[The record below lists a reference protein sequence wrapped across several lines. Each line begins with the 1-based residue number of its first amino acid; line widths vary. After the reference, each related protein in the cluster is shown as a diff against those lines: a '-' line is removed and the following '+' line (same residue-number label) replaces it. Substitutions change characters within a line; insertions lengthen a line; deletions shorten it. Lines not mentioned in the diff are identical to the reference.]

1 MNRKFTTNSRLIP
14 DLFARYISTFTA
26 FCELI
31 NNSLQA
37 GAKNIWVDIDYQTD
51 ELFQTPIKKIVIKD
65 DGEGVHVN
73 ELNSKILDIGTPIKD
88 GGKGV
93 GRFAAFQIGKS
104 IEIETVGYS
113 QTEQTFSKTT
123 IPLNV
128 ESFGKTIDITSVEV
142 ETEEEILSGHHDTYY
157 QVSINK
163 LYSAEDI
170 INEPKKKIIEKFAQD
185 KIQDAIFERYPLKIF
200 NKEIEIYINGIQINL
215 DHFVIGDPIIKTIPY
230 TDKKKK
236 YHKVKFDFFQIKNL
250 TDTRKV
256 FLTARNAG
264 IPTIAAEFEYE
275 AERLS
280 PKIGSWFIYI
290 SCDTLYSDMYR
301 NIYIDGLD
309 ENVKHYQTFIKDTLN
324 EFFKEKNQEFDNFI
338 DKLKKDDYYPYKE
351 KASSQS
357 KIFVFDKLA
366 FLVECEYN
374 LLQEKNKLREVV
386 YLLIDRTISNG
397 ELDAI
402 LRNILKLNNKAV
414 VQFSNLLEKTELE
427 NIIEFSDKVASKVED
442 LEFIERLVYSDIAK
456 NIKERKQLHKILEKM
471 LWIFG
476 EEYTNATKLFS
487 DKNLENNLIRLHE
500 DLMTY
505 KPSQKDDNIVNVD
518 KSIKSIT
525 DLFMFN
531 ERIIDE
537 KHREVLI
544 VELKAPKVKISP
556 KELGQVMKYA
566 TEIRK
571 SPITPITVK
580 FKILLVSSEIN
591 SDAAFQIKGKEDNP
605 FFYFEHK
612 NVEICVMKWAD
623 LLENLKRKLKY
634 MSAVLKTKDIDVQEK
649 INRDFA
655 DIDISEIKSNL
666 KKSRTID
673 K

>member
-14 DLFARYISTFTA
+14 DLFARYISTFAA

-37 GAKNIWVDIDYQTD
+37 RAKNIWVDIDYRTD
-51 ELFQTPIKKIVIKD
+51 ELFSTPIKKIVIKD

-123 IPLNV
+123 IPLQV
-128 ESFGKTIDITSVEV
+128 ESFGKAIDITSVDV
-142 ETEEEILSGHHDTYY
+142 ETKEEILSGHHDTYY

-163 LYSAEDI
+163 LYSPEDI
-170 INEPKKKIIEKFAQD
+170 IKEPKRKIIEKFSQD

-200 NKEIEIYINGIQINL
+200 NKEIKIYINGFQINPN
-215 DHFVIGDPIIKTIPY
+215 HFVIGNPIIKTIPY
-230 TDKKKK
+230 TDKKEKD
-236 YHKVKFDFFQIKNL
+236 HEVKFDFFQIKNL
-250 TDTRKV
+250 PDTRKV
-256 FLTARNAG
+256 FLTAGNAG

-275 AERLS
+275 AEWLS

-338 DKLKKDDYYPYKE
+338 DKLKKDDYYPYKD
-351 KASSQS
+351 KASSSQS

-366 FLVECEYN
+366 FLVEHEYK
-374 LLQEKNKLREVV
+374 LLKENNKLREVV
-386 YLLIDRTISNG
+386 YPLIDRTISNG

-402 LRNILKLNNKAV
+402 LRNVLKLNNKAV
-414 VQFSNLLEKTELE
+414 AQFSNLLEKTELE

-442 LEFIERLVYSDIAK
+442 LEFIEKLVYSEIAK
-456 NIKERKQLHKILEKM
+456 NIKERKHLHKILEKM

-476 EEYTNATKLFS
+476 EEYATATKLFS
-487 DKNLENNLIRLHE
+487 DKNLENNLMRLRE

-505 KPSQKDDNIVNVD
+505 KPSQKDDNIVKVE

-571 SPITPITVK
+571 SPITPIAVK

-605 FFYFEHK
+605 FFYFEHT

-634 MSAVLKTKDIDVQEK
+634 MSAILKIKDVDVQEK
-649 INRDFA
+649 VSRDFA
-655 DIDISEIKSNL
+655 DIDIHKIKSNL
-666 KKSRTID
+666 KKV
-673 K
+673 